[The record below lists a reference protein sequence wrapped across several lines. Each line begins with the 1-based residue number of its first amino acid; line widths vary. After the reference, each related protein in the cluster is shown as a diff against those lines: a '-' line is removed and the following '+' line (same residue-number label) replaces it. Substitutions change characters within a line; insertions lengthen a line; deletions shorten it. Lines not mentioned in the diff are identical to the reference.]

1 MLRELTAN
9 QQTVT
14 SCLLRATKGQAGAA
28 PGARQG
34 LAFCHL
40 PAEPLLAARCPRRAL
55 VGWALHPGLR
65 PASASPRELT
75 SSGREPRRPGHSPC
89 ARGQLGPRP
98 GHSRGPARPVTG
110 QEFCLRIYRALPS
123 LLEWASF
130 NGWVGSWSG
139 CFFFFSFIHGSSQP
153 LPGSPLDPGSCS
165 FTEEPPK
172 VTFRSCVLASA
183 SAHAFRRPLAGF
195 LLTSARGNYH
205 PCQEANVPASAR
217 PSSALA
223 QPNPHLR

>member
-28 PGARQG
+28 SGARQG

-55 VGWALHPGLR
+55 VGWTLHPGLR
-65 PASASPRELT
+65 PASASPQELT

-130 NGWVGSWSG
+130 NGRVGSWSG
-139 CFFFFSFIHGSSQP
+139 CFFFFP
-153 LPGSPLDPGSCS
+153 L
-165 FTEEPPK
+165 FTDLLSLFLVLPSTLGR
-172 VTFRSCVLASA
+172 VRS
-183 SAHAFRRPLAGF
+183 
-195 LLTSARGNYH
+195 
-205 PCQEANVPASAR
+205 
-217 PSSALA
+217 
-223 QPNPHLR
+223 LRNH